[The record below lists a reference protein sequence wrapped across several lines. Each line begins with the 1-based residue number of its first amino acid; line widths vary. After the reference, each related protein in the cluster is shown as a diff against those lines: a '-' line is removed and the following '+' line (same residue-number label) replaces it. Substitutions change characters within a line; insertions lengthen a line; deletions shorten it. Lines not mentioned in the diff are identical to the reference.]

1 MEAALALAH
10 LAAGRQQGIGES
22 LNLLGGLA
30 QQVQGE
36 SLGRARADA
45 RQALE
50 LVDQPGQGAGETA
63 QDARRNWRESKGAFR
78 GA

>member
-1 MEAALALAH
+1 
-10 LAAGRQQGIGES
+10 
-22 LNLLGGLA
+22 
-30 QQVQGE
+30 VQGK
-36 SLGRARADA
+36 SLGRSRADA

-63 QDARRNWRESKGAFR
+63 QDARRKWRESKGAFR